1 MSFHASAE
9 NIRVDDGHILRA
21 DLHNGDGDAV
31 GAELDLNDVLGND
44 NGSFQWDGSGFANSA
59 EDIHFSLEGDDNV
72 PILRAR
78 LFNVEGEAIDA
89 DVNLSERIGNND
101 GNFTFNCWSRPPPCR
116 GVARCVMDNPLT
128 IDIQKR

>member
-21 DLHNGDGDAV
+21 QLHNGNGDAV
-31 GAELDLNDVLGND
+31 DAELNLNDVLGNS
-44 NGSFQWDGSGFANSA
+44 NGSFEWGGAGFADSA

-101 GNFTFNCWSRPPPCR
+101 GNFTFNC
-116 GVARCVMDNPLT
+116 
-128 IDIQKR
+128 

>member
-1 MSFHASAE
+1 MSFHASAQ

-21 DLHNGDGDAV
+21 ELANGDGEWQETEV
-31 GAELDLNDVLGND
+31 NLNDFIGNN
-44 NGSFQWDGSGFANSA
+44 NGSFEWGGAGFADSA

-89 DVNLSERIGNND
+89 DVNLAERIGNDN
-101 GNFTFNCWSRPPPCR
+101 GNFSFSELNPFHQRNKIR
-116 GVARCVMDNPLT
+116 GLT
-128 IDIQKR
+128 HIVTD

>member
-9 NIRVDDGHILRA
+9 DVRVDDGHILRA
-21 DLHNGDGDAV
+21 RLFNSGGEAV
-31 GAELDLNDVLGND
+31 DAELNLNDVLGNS
-44 NGSFQWDGSGFANSA
+44 NGSFEWGGGGFADSA
-59 EDIHFSLEGDDNV
+59 EDIHFELEGDDNV

-101 GNFTFNCWSRPPPCR
+101 GNFTFNCWSPPSSRPT
-116 GVARCVMDNPLT
+116 A
-128 IDIQKR
+128 

>member
-9 NIRVDDGHILRA
+9 DIRVDDGHILRA
-21 DLHNGDGDAV
+21 RLFNGEGEAV
-31 GAELDLNDVLGND
+31 DAELNLNDVLGNN
-44 NGSFQWDGSGFANSA
+44 NGSFEWGGGGFADSA
-59 EDIHFSLEGDDNV
+59 ENIHFELEGGDNV

-101 GNFTFNCWSRPPPCR
+101 GNFHFNY
-116 GVARCVMDNPLT
+116 
-128 IDIQKR
+128 